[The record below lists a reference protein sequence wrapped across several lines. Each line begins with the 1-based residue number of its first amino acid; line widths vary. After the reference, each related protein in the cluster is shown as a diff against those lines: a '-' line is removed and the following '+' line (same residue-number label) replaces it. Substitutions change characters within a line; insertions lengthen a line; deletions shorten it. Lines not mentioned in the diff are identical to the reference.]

1 MTFEIR
7 KTANTISIVAD
18 CGTIFKTWYADEF
31 TERKLA
37 NAMKKIA
44 KDLNGYG
51 QKAEFI
57 RTF

>member
-1 MTFEIR
+1 MTFTIE
-7 KTANTISIVAD
+7 KVSNTIFIVAD

-37 NAMKKIA
+37 NAMKKIT
-44 KDLNGYG
+44 KDLSGYG
-51 QKAEFI
+51 QTATFI